1 MHKSST
7 LLRALP
13 LSATAPECCSS
24 HAVYDMLHVAGY
36 LLFMPN
42 DKSNVS
48 RKSKFSQN
56 IINLK
61 ALELAINARQ
71 AGRRKRDR
79 ERGKGKVENLQMFNN
94 FAH

>member
-1 MHKSST
+1 
-7 LLRALP
+7 
-13 LSATAPECCSS
+13 
-24 HAVYDMLHVAGY
+24 
-36 LLFMPN
+36 MPN

-71 AGRRKRDR
+71 GKARMVGKRECGGRGEGD
-79 ERGKGKVENLQMFNN
+79 LQMFNN

>member
-1 MHKSST
+1 
-7 LLRALP
+7 
-13 LSATAPECCSS
+13 
-24 HAVYDMLHVAGY
+24 
-36 LLFMPN
+36 MPN

-71 AGRRKRDR
+71 GKARMEGKRKCGGR
-79 ERGKGKVENLQMFNN
+79 EEGELQMFNN

>member
-1 MHKSST
+1 
-7 LLRALP
+7 
-13 LSATAPECCSS
+13 
-24 HAVYDMLHVAGY
+24 
-36 LLFMPN
+36 MPN

-71 AGRRKRDR
+71 GSARR
-79 ERGKGKVENLQMFNN
+79 ERGSVGAEGRGTCKCLTTLRISCAF
-94 FAH
+94 